1 MLLTTFLSVLKI
13 IGIVLL
19 VILAVLL
26 VLLLLVL
33 FVPICYRADA
43 TVPET
48 ELDDG
53 FDAEKVIA
61 SARFSWLWFVIRGG
75 IDHPEN
81 KQFTLR
87 VFGIKI
93 LPKKEKPEKPDKK
106 KKKGE
111 ESETGTEAEPE
122 TKPEDTVAEVKPY
135 EANSQ
140 APETSTEADT
150 QTTVESSFDT
160 SSESESGSEEEKA
173 QDEPKSILDVI
184 WKIIDAVDN
193 FLKTPL
199 NVFEKIRC
207 TISRVCDKIEMIKAT
222 LENDIFKRAFELTK
236 RKLIWVLKKSLPR
249 KCDVKVMF
257 GSGDPASTAEIMA
270 AYGALYPVLY
280 KKVEYTPDFER
291 KVVKA
296 DVHLKGRLTLFVFL
310 YAVAVCFFNKD
321 VKKTIRRFKK
331 IINS

>member
-43 TVPET
+43 NVPEMD
-48 ELDDG
+48 LDEG
-53 FDAEKVIA
+53 FDAERVIA
-61 SARFSWLWFVIRGG
+61 SAAFSWLWFVIRGRF
-75 IDHPEN
+75 DYPEN

-87 VFGIKI
+87 VFGIRI

-111 ESETGTEAEPE
+111 ESETETE
-122 TKPEDTVAEVKPY
+122 TKPEDTVAEVKPD

-140 APETSTEADT
+140 TPETSTEAGT
-150 QTTVESSFDT
+150 ETTAESSFDT
-160 SSESESGSEEEKA
+160 SSEGESGSEEEKA

-184 WKIIDAVDN
+184 WKIIDSIDN
-193 FLKTPL
+193 ILKTPL
-199 NVFEKIRC
+199 DVFEKIRC

-257 GSGDPASTAEIMA
+257 GSGDPATTAEIMA

-296 DVHLKGRLTLFVFL
+296 DVHLKGHLTLFVFL

>member
-43 TVPET
+43 IVPEMDL
-48 ELDDG
+48 EEG
-53 FDAEKVIA
+53 VDAEKVIA
-61 SARFSWLWFVIRGG
+61 SAAFSWLWFVIRGRF
-75 IDHPEN
+75 DYPEN

-93 LPKKEKPEKPDKK
+93 LPRKEKPDKK
-106 KKKGE
+106 KKKDQE
-111 ESETGTEAEPE
+111 PEKETEDKAE
-122 TKPEDTVAEVKPY
+122 TKPEEAGAEGKVEETTAEVT
-135 EANSQ
+135 ENSS
-140 APETSTEADT
+140 EGSEKENDAD
-150 QTTVESSFDT
+150 SSFDS
-160 SSESESGSEEEKA
+160 SSESESGMEEDAK
-173 QDEPKSILDVI
+173 QDETKSILDII
-184 WKIIDAVDN
+184 WKIIDSIDN
-193 FLKTPL
+193 ILKTPL
-199 NVFEKIRC
+199 DVFEKIRC

-257 GSGDPASTAEIMA
+257 GSGDPATTAEIMA

-296 DVHLKGRLTLFVFL
+296 DVHLKGHLTLFVFL

>member
-43 TVPET
+43 NVPEMDL
-48 ELDDG
+48 EEG

-61 SARFSWLWFVIRGG
+61 SAAFSWLWFVIRGRF
-75 IDHPEN
+75 DYPEN

-93 LPKKEKPEKPDKK
+93 LPRKEKPDKK
-106 KKKGE
+106 KKKDQE
-111 ESETGTEAEPE
+111 PEKETEDKAE
-122 TKPEDTVAEVKPY
+122 TKPEEAGADVKP
-135 EANSQ
+135 EEVNLQ
-140 APETSTEADT
+140 ALETSTEGGT
-150 QTTVESSFDT
+150 ETTAESSFNS
-160 SSESESGSEEEKA
+160 SSESEFGAEEEKA

-310 YAVAVCFFNKD
+310 YAVAVCFLNKD

>member
-43 TVPET
+43 TVPEMN
-48 ELDDG
+48 LDEG

-61 SARFSWLWFVIRGG
+61 SAAFSWLWFVIRGRF
-75 IDHPEN
+75 DYPEN

-87 VFGIKI
+87 VFGLKI
-93 LPKKEKPEKPDKK
+93 LPKKEKPEKTDKK

-111 ESETGTEAEPE
+111 EESEGDASAASTDEAKTE
-122 TKPEDTVAEVKPY
+122 TKPEKAGSEAKPEETVAD
-135 EANSQ
+135 S
-140 APETSTEADT
+140 PENTPD
-150 QTTVESSFDT
+150 
-160 SSESESGSEEEKA
+160 ESEKENAADSSL
-173 QDEPKSILDVI
+173 LDVI

-257 GSGDPASTAEIMA
+257 GSGDPATTAEIMA

-296 DVHLKGRLTLFVFL
+296 DVHLKGHLTLFVFL